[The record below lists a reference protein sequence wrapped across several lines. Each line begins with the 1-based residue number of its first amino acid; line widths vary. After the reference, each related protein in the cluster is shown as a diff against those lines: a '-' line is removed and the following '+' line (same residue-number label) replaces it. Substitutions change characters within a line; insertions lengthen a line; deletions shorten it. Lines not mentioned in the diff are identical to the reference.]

1 MTPCTCWAPWWC
13 SPCPTSSPAS
23 TPTLS
28 TSTQSLSSFLWLT
41 FGSQVCH
48 QPIRHFITNCLVK
61 LSRLYLHHN
70 INHFG
75 KVYHSV
81 SSLLQGNYRDIRLVT
96 ALTVVRLTISG
107 LPQMVIK
114 EVHPSHHS
122 LLCFIQS
129 TKILWIGAYN
139 LHRCVGDPVKGEKN
153 EEEMSFILH
162 SPIKDVN

>member
-1 MTPCTCWAPWWC
+1 MNLELVHPTQLDLTPI
-13 SPCPTSSPAS
+13 AS
-23 TPTLS
+23 RLMAS
-28 TSTQSLSSFLWLT
+28 LFCYDSLYLLSSLVMFSLPNLQPSLHSHPLYIHSIPVLLPLANIWLT
-41 FGSQVCH
+41 GL
-48 QPIRHFITNCLVK
+48 PPTNPSSHNKLVK

-81 SSLLQGNYRDIRLVT
+81 SSLLQGNYRDIRIVT
-96 ALTVVRLTISG
+96 TLTVVRMTVSG

-129 TKILWIGAYN
+129 TKIL
-139 LHRCVGDPVKGEKN
+139 
-153 EEEMSFILH
+153 
-162 SPIKDVN
+162 